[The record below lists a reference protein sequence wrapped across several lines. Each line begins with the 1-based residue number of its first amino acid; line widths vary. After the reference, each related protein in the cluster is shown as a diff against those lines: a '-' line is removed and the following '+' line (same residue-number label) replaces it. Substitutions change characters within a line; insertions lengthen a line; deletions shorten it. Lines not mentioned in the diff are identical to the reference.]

1 MKLKNALAEISPD
14 DRQKEKMFC
23 AVEKK
28 LAAESDGKDAKMK
41 K

>member
-23 AVEKK
+23 AVEKS
-28 LAAESDGKDAKMK
+28 LRLSRTERTQR
-41 K
+41 